1 MKINKEVKFEFKLII
16 CFYFKIFFLKSFIIN
31 FKNGIFNFFVICLG
45 DMVFFLVN
53 EKLF

>member
-1 MKINKEVKFEFKLII
+1 MLLSLN
-16 CFYFKIFFLKSFIIN
+16 FFLKSFIIN

-45 DMVFFLVN
+45 DMVFSLAN